1 MTNKPP
7 PQPSLYE
14 LFEAT
19 SLQNCQRLLDNG
31 EIPAPELLADILEA
45 NADRP
50 LPAWFIEL
58 VAKSLKGELKRKSGR
73 PRETLFARCRFAA
86 AEHEYL
92 SLLKWLV
99 KREKTLGLKGWS
111 ILRGKEWWEG
121 PPHERA
127 AKITTEK
134 WRLHMSWRSLLN
146 RVSSEK

>member
-1 MTNKPP
+1 MTNLPAT
-7 PQPSLYE
+7 QPSLYE
-14 LFEAT
+14 LFETT

-31 EIPAPELLADILEA
+31 EIPAPKLLADILEA

-58 VAKSLKGELKRKSGR
+58 VSKSLKGELKRRPGR
-73 PRETLFARCRFAA
+73 PKETFFARCRFAA

-92 SLLKWLV
+92 ALLKWLV

-111 ILRGKEWWEG
+111 ILRGKEWWAG
-121 PPHERA
+121 PAHERA
-127 AKITTEK
+127 AKIITER
-134 WRLHMSWRSLLN
+134 WRLHMSWRSFLN

>member
-1 MTNKPP
+1 MTDVPTS
-7 PQPSLYE
+7 QPSLYE

-45 NADRP
+45 NAGKP

-58 VAKSLKGELKRKSGR
+58 VAKSLKGELKRKPGR
-73 PRETLFARCRFAA
+73 PKETFLARCRFAA

-92 SLLKWLV
+92 SLLNWLV
-99 KREKTLGLKGWS
+99 KREKTLGLKGWP
-111 ILRGKEWWEG
+111 ILRGKEWWAG

-127 AKITTEK
+127 AKIAIEK
-134 WRLHMSWRSLLN
+134 WRLHMSWRSFLN